1 LVDNFFEYF
10 VDYIFILISLKAFKL
25 INTTMTV
32 SQTELVRALK
42 EPSAYQNSPKTIK
55 LRETLTSFLFKADDQ
70 LFKIKKS
77 GNEYASLAVKEA
89 FCHEECRLSQRFN
102 PNWPIE
108 VLPVMEHN
116 GELMIGGTEGEI
128 IEYALKMEVLSDQ
141 WSLSQLLAK
150 DKVTAKH
157 ISKIATRI
165 AEIHAASPAKDRAAE
180 SGKPEPFRALCDDM
194 LFQLKRYFETSLT
207 QPILDMIRHPLEKFI
222 DDNKR
227 LFNKRQKKGRI
238 VFGHGAFLP
247 EHIFVHGDQVYFIS
261 PQEVQKKLAVL
272 DVANDVSSLTVELAR
287 MGKTELFDTFL
298 EQYLEVSKDQDL
310 LKMLPLYQ
318 TYCALK
324 QGVKTCEL
332 KVAQQN
338 DELGNIAMD
347 YFNLAVRFSREIPRV

>member
-1 LVDNFFEYF
+1 
-10 VDYIFILISLKAFKL
+10 
-25 INTTMTV
+25 MTV
-32 SQTELVRALK
+32 LQTELVKALK
-42 EPSAYQNSPKTIK
+42 EPAAYHNSPKTIK
-55 LRETLTSFLFKADDQ
+55 LRETSTSFLFKADDQ
-70 LFKIKKS
+70 LYKIKKL
-77 GNEYASLAVKEA
+77 GNEYATLAVKEA
-89 FCHEECRLSQRFN
+89 FCREECRLSQRFN
-102 PNWPIE
+102 PNWPLE

-116 GELMIGGTEGEI
+116 GELKIGGTEGEI
-128 IEYALKMEVLSDQ
+128 IEYALKMEALADQ

-150 DKVTAKH
+150 DKLTIKH

-165 AEIHAASPAKDRAAE
+165 AEIHAVSPAKDRAAE

-194 LFQLKRYFETSLT
+194 LFQLKRYFEASLT

-222 DDNKR
+222 NDNKR

-238 VFGHGAFLP
+238 VLGHGAFLP
-247 EHIFVHGDQVYFIS
+247 EHIFVCGDQVHFIS

-287 MGKTELFDTFL
+287 MGKTELFDAFVQ
-298 EQYLEVSKDQDL
+298 QYLEVSNDQDL

-332 KVAQQN
+332 KVSQQN
-338 DELGNIAMD
+338 DDLGTLAMA
-347 YFNLAVRFSREIPRV
+347 YFNLAVRFSREIPRA

>member
-1 LVDNFFEYF
+1 
-10 VDYIFILISLKAFKL
+10 
-25 INTTMTV
+25 
-32 SQTELVRALK
+32 
-42 EPSAYQNSPKTIK
+42 
-55 LRETLTSFLFKADDQ
+55 LFKADDQ
-70 LFKIKKS
+70 LYKIKKL
-77 GNEYASLAVKEA
+77 GNEYATLAVKEA
-89 FCHEECRLSQRFN
+89 FCREECRLSQRFN
-102 PNWPIE
+102 PNWPLE

-116 GELMIGGTEGEI
+116 GELKIGGTEGEI
-128 IEYALKMEVLSDQ
+128 IEYALKMEALADQ

-150 DKVTAKH
+150 DKLTIKH

-165 AEIHAASPAKDRAAE
+165 AEIHAVSPAKDRAAE

-194 LFQLKRYFETSLT
+194 LFQLKRYFEASLT

-222 DDNKR
+222 NDNKR

-238 VFGHGAFLP
+238 VLGHGAFLP
-247 EHIFVHGDQVYFIS
+247 EHIFVCGDQVHFIS

-287 MGKTELFDTFL
+287 MGKTELFDAFVQ
-298 EQYLEVSKDQDL
+298 QYLEVSNDQDL

-332 KVAQQN
+332 KVSQQN
-338 DELGNIAMD
+338 DDLGTLAMD
-347 YFNLAVRFSREIPRV
+347 YFNLAVRFSREIPRA

>member
-1 LVDNFFEYF
+1 
-10 VDYIFILISLKAFKL
+10 
-25 INTTMTV
+25 MTV
-32 SQTELVRALK
+32 LQTELVKALK
-42 EPSAYQNSPKTIK
+42 EPAAYHNSPKTIK
-55 LRETLTSFLFKADDQ
+55 LRETSTSFLFKADDQ
-70 LFKIKKS
+70 LYKIKKL
-77 GNEYASLAVKEA
+77 GNEYATLAVKEA
-89 FCHEECRLSQRFN
+89 FCREECRLSQRFN
-102 PNWPIE
+102 PNWPLE

-116 GELMIGGTEGEI
+116 GELKIGGTEGEI
-128 IEYALKMEVLSDQ
+128 IEYALKMEALADQ

-150 DKVTAKH
+150 DKLTIKH

-165 AEIHAASPAKDRAAE
+165 AEIHAVSPAKDRAAE

-194 LFQLKRYFETSLT
+194 LFQLKRYFEASLT

-222 DDNKR
+222 NDNKR

-238 VFGHGAFLP
+238 VLGHGAFLP
-247 EHIFVHGDQVYFIS
+247 EHIFVCGDQVHFIS

-287 MGKTELFDTFL
+287 MGKTELFDAFVQ
-298 EQYLEVSKDQDL
+298 QYLEVSNDQDL

-332 KVAQQN
+332 KVSQQN
-338 DELGNIAMD
+338 DDLGTLAMD
-347 YFNLAVRFSREIPRV
+347 YFNLAVRFSREISRA

>member
-1 LVDNFFEYF
+1 
-10 VDYIFILISLKAFKL
+10 
-25 INTTMTV
+25 
-32 SQTELVRALK
+32 
-42 EPSAYQNSPKTIK
+42 
-55 LRETLTSFLFKADDQ
+55 LFKADDQ
-70 LFKIKKS
+70 LYKIKKL
-77 GNEYASLAVKEA
+77 GNEYATLAVKEA
-89 FCHEECRLSQRFN
+89 FCREECRLSQRFN
-102 PNWPIE
+102 PNWPLE

-116 GELMIGGTEGEI
+116 GELKIGGTEGEI
-128 IEYALKMEVLSDQ
+128 IEYALKMEALADQ

-150 DKVTAKH
+150 DKLTIKH

-165 AEIHAASPAKDRAAE
+165 AEIHAVSPAKDRAAE

-194 LFQLKRYFETSLT
+194 LFQLKRYFEASLT

-222 DDNKR
+222 NDNKR

-238 VFGHGAFLP
+238 VLGHGAFLP
-247 EHIFVHGDQVYFIS
+247 EHIFVYGDKVHFIS

-287 MGKTELFDTFL
+287 MGKTELFDAFVQ
-298 EQYLEVSKDQDL
+298 QYLEVSNDQDL

-332 KVAQQN
+332 KVSQQN
-338 DELGNIAMD
+338 DDLGTLAMD
-347 YFNLAVRFSREIPRV
+347 YFNLAVRFSREIPRA

>member
-1 LVDNFFEYF
+1 
-10 VDYIFILISLKAFKL
+10 
-25 INTTMTV
+25 MTV
-32 SQTELVRALK
+32 LQTELVKALK
-42 EPSAYQNSPKTIK
+42 EPAAYHNSPKTIK
-55 LRETLTSFLFKADDQ
+55 LRETSTSFLFKADDQ
-70 LFKIKKS
+70 LYKIKKL
-77 GNEYASLAVKEA
+77 GNEYATLAVKEA
-89 FCHEECRLSQRFN
+89 FCREECRLSQRFN
-102 PNWPIE
+102 PNWPLE
-108 VLPVMEHN
+108 VLPVMELN
-116 GELMIGGTEGEI
+116 GELKIGGTEGEI
-128 IEYALKMEVLSDQ
+128 IEYALKMEALADQ

-150 DKVTAKH
+150 DKLTIKH

-194 LFQLKRYFETSLT
+194 LFQLKRYFEASLT

-222 DDNKR
+222 NDNKR

-238 VFGHGAFLP
+238 VLGHGAFLP
-247 EHIFVHGDQVYFIS
+247 EHIFVHGDQVHFIS

-287 MGKTELFDTFL
+287 MGKTELFDAFVQ
-298 EQYLEVSKDQDL
+298 QYLEVSNDQDL

-332 KVAQQN
+332 KVSQQN
-338 DELGNIAMD
+338 DDLGTLAMD
-347 YFNLAVRFSREIPRV
+347 YFNLAVRFSREIPRA

>member
-1 LVDNFFEYF
+1 
-10 VDYIFILISLKAFKL
+10 
-25 INTTMTV
+25 MTV
-32 SQTELVRALK
+32 LQTELVKALK
-42 EPSAYQNSPKTIK
+42 EPAAYHNSPKTIK
-55 LRETLTSFLFKADDQ
+55 LRETSTSFLFKADDQ
-70 LFKIKKS
+70 LYKIKKL
-77 GNEYASLAVKEA
+77 GNEYATLAVKEA
-89 FCHEECRLSQRFN
+89 FCREECRLSQRFN
-102 PNWPIE
+102 PNWPLE

-116 GELMIGGTEGEI
+116 DELKIGGTEGEI
-128 IEYALKMEVLSDQ
+128 IEYALKMEALADQ

-150 DKVTAKH
+150 DKLTIKH

-165 AEIHAASPAKDRAAE
+165 AEIHAVSPAKDRAAE

-194 LFQLKRYFETSLT
+194 LFQLKRYFEASLT

-238 VFGHGAFLP
+238 VLGHGAFLP
-247 EHIFVHGDQVYFIS
+247 EHIFVCGDQVHFIS

-287 MGKTELFDTFL
+287 MGKTELFDAFVQ
-298 EQYLEVSKDQDL
+298 QYLEVSNDQDL

-332 KVAQQN
+332 KVSQQN
-338 DELGNIAMD
+338 DDLGTLAMD
-347 YFNLAVRFSREIPRV
+347 YFNLAVRFSREIPRA

>member
-1 LVDNFFEYF
+1 
-10 VDYIFILISLKAFKL
+10 
-25 INTTMTV
+25 MTV
-32 SQTELVRALK
+32 LQTELVKALK
-42 EPSAYQNSPKTIK
+42 EPAAYHNSPKTIK
-55 LRETLTSFLFKADDQ
+55 LRETSTSFLFKADDQ
-70 LFKIKKS
+70 LYKIKKL
-77 GNEYASLAVKEA
+77 GNEYATLAVKEA
-89 FCHEECRLSQRFN
+89 FCREECRLSQRFN
-102 PNWPIE
+102 PNWPLE
-108 VLPVMEHN
+108 VLPVMELN
-116 GELMIGGTEGEI
+116 GELKIGGTEGEI
-128 IEYALKMEVLSDQ
+128 IEYALKMEALADQ

-150 DKVTAKH
+150 DKLTIKH

-194 LFQLKRYFETSLT
+194 LFQLKRYFEASLT

-222 DDNKR
+222 NDNKR

-238 VFGHGAFLP
+238 VLGHGAFLP
-247 EHIFVHGDQVYFIS
+247 EHIFVCGDQVHFIS

-287 MGKTELFDTFL
+287 MGKTELFDAFVQ
-298 EQYLEVSKDQDL
+298 QYLEVSNDQDL

-332 KVAQQN
+332 KVSQQN
-338 DELGNIAMD
+338 DDLGTLAMA
-347 YFNLAVRFSREIPRV
+347 YFNLAVRFSREIPRA

>member
-1 LVDNFFEYF
+1 
-10 VDYIFILISLKAFKL
+10 
-25 INTTMTV
+25 MTV
-32 SQTELVRALK
+32 LQTELVKALK
-42 EPSAYQNSPKTIK
+42 EPAAYHNSPKTIK
-55 LRETLTSFLFKADDQ
+55 LRETSTSFLFKADDQ
-70 LFKIKKS
+70 LYKIKKL
-77 GNEYASLAVKEA
+77 GNEYATLAVKEA
-89 FCHEECRLSQRFN
+89 FCREECRLSQRFN
-102 PNWPIE
+102 PNWPLE

-116 GELMIGGTEGEI
+116 GELKIGGTEGEI
-128 IEYALKMEVLSDQ
+128 IEYALKMEALADQ

-150 DKVTAKH
+150 DKLTIKH

-165 AEIHAASPAKDRAAE
+165 AEIHAVSPAKDRAAV
-180 SGKPEPFRALCDDM
+180 SGKPESFRALCDDM
-194 LFQLKRYFETSLT
+194 LFQLKRYFEASLT

-238 VFGHGAFLP
+238 VLGHGAFLP
-247 EHIFVHGDQVYFIS
+247 EHIFVCGDQVHFIS

-287 MGKTELFDTFL
+287 MGKTELFDAFVQ
-298 EQYLEVSKDQDL
+298 QYLEVSNDQDL

-332 KVAQQN
+332 KVSQQN
-338 DELGNIAMD
+338 DDLGTLAMD
-347 YFNLAVRFSREIPRV
+347 YFNLAVRFSREIPRA

>member
-1 LVDNFFEYF
+1 
-10 VDYIFILISLKAFKL
+10 
-25 INTTMTV
+25 MTV

-298 EQYLEVSKDQDL
+298 EQYLEASKDQDL